1 MILENQ
7 EILLRPPTP
16 KDKDSVW
23 SYRQEF
29 IDHNENISGGGGL
42 LKINTYDE
50 WLQKL
55 ANSSSPKTLPEGK
68 VPVTQFLT
76 IRKKDNK
83 LVGVVNV
90 RHYLNDVLL
99 KHGGHIGDSVRPSER
114 KKGYG
119 TMQIGLAIKY
129 LKSIGTN
136 KILITC
142 NKDNEASRKTIINN
156 GGQLENEIIQDNETI
171 QRYWIN

>member
-7 EILLRPPTP
+7 EILLRTPTP
-16 KDKDSVW
+16 KDKDDVW

-29 IDHNENISGGGGL
+29 IDLNENISGGGGL
-42 LKINTYDE
+42 LKTNTYDE

-55 ANSSSPKTLPEGK
+55 ENASSPKTLPKGK

-76 IRKKDNK
+76 IRKQDNK

-99 KHGGHIGDSVRPSER
+99 IHGGHIGDSVRPSER
-114 KKGYG
+114 KNGYG

-156 GGQLENEIIQDNETI
+156 GGQLENEINYEGETI
-171 QRYWIN
+171 QRFWIN